1 MTKCK
6 NIYFCSI
13 LLAAVIFLT
22 SCTAEGESYRKSNS
36 NEEDASEEKSAT
48 EKIVES
54 AVNVAIDGIIS
65 MYLPS
70 ADIDNVE
77 NAKGLVNELLNYSPE
92 MKDFIDPFLSS
103 IQPLNTDIGTEYYNV
118 SFSSIADGDT
128 QTFKV
133 LSGYRISSNDAGE
146 NQIEKLNKGELSV
159 GDEITIRSLLID
171 TPEMN
176 LHKGKNPE
184 PYAEAALKFAESELK
199 KASSIVVAYDKG
211 QREDHY
217 SRQLMYIWCDGELLS
232 KKLLEQGLAKIAYV
246 TEPNITYLNELQL
259 SEDRAIKNKLGIWS
273 LN

>member
-1 MTKCK
+1 MAICK
-6 NIYFCSI
+6 YIYFGSI
-13 LLAAVIFLT
+13 LLAAAIFLT
-22 SCTAEGESYRKSNS
+22 SCTAEGESYRKSI
-36 NEEDASEEKSAT
+36 SEEETSSEKTAT
-48 EKIVES
+48 DKLVET
-54 AVNVAIDGIIS
+54 AVSVAIDGVIS

-77 NAKGLVNELLNYSPE
+77 NAKDLVNELLNYSPE

-103 IQPLNTDIGTEYYNV
+103 IQPLNTDTGTEYYNV
-118 SFSSIADGDT
+118 SFNSIADGDT
-128 QTFKV
+128 QTFKI
-133 LSGYRISSNDAGE
+133 LSGYSISLNDTGE
-146 NQIEKLNKGELSV
+146 NQIEKLKKGELSV

-176 LHKGKNPE
+176 LHKGKKPE
-184 PYAEAALKFAESELK
+184 PYAEAALKFAETELK

-211 QREDHY
+211 QRQDHY

-246 TEPNITYLNELQL
+246 TEPNTTYLNELQL

-273 LN
+273 IN